1 MTRTT
6 LLLVTLV
13 LATSWS
19 AHAQESHLM
28 RFADVSASQIVFTFE
43 DDLWLVPIS
52 GGEARRV
59 TSHAGIERYAKFS
72 PDGQT
77 LAFTA
82 EYDGGQDV
90 YVMSVH
96 GGEPTRLTYHPAR
109 DKVLGWTPDG
119 AQVLFRSAREFPSR
133 AERSYLVS
141 LDGGMPAALPVDRAG
156 LATLSPD
163 GAWLA
168 FNRQTR
174 EDRTWKR
181 YQGGKAQDIW
191 LANLA
196 TSEFYR
202 ITDWAGTDNFPMWV
216 GDRIYFT
223 SDRNHGTLNLFEYS
237 TQTGEIRPLTDYA
250 DYDVKYPSAGPG
262 WLVFQYAES
271 LHLLEI
277 ATGVVT
283 QVPLS
288 VPSDGVQMRASY
300 EGVDDHVRAFRL
312 SPTGQ
317 RLLIDARGELV
328 DLPVE
333 DEGQARVL
341 LESSASREKQAAGSP
356 DGKWV
361 AFLSDRSGEEEV
373 YLMPASGEGSWRQL
387 TTEGLGFR
395 MHLVWSPDSRF
406 LLFADKFMRLNLLD
420 VLTNERIV
428 LDQSSFDEGWERWG
442 IQDYVWSPDSRWV
455 AYSKMET
462 NMNESVFLY
471 SLDTGERVRV
481 TADATQDWSPSFD
494 PEGRYLYFLSN
505 RSFDPVMGLVDQNHV
520 YLDITRAYAVVL
532 KAGEPSPFA
541 PEDPRDP
548 GIPDDPDDG
557 KKKKDKGKD
566 EAAATVIDV
575 AGLDRR
581 TVAVPGI
588 EAGRYYRLEATSDGF
603 LYLAMPEDVFSKYTA
618 VTDETRSGY
627 DLYGYDLEEEETEKL
642 GSGIGNYHL
651 SADGE
656 KLVYRKDKAF
666 HVVDAGGEL
675 EDAEAVDLSRV
686 RIRVDRRAEFQQIF
700 DEAWRVQRD
709 WFYDEGMHGLDWGA
723 TWAKYNRFVPSCG
736 NRGDLNYLIGEMI
749 GELNIG
755 HSYVWGGDY
764 PDGGERVS
772 TGMLGARFD
781 TPEGSPFHRFAHVYP
796 GTPWD
801 PSEVSPLTQLGCDI
815 RDHDYLIAIDGQQVA
830 SSDNVY
836 AYLQD
841 KAGRMVSVTTNRTPT
856 ADGATTCQVEP
867 LSNEYSLMYREF
879 VEIRRAHVEA
889 ASNGEIGYIHIPN
902 MGEAGLSEF
911 AKGWFPQ
918 VHKRGLVI
926 DVRYNGGGFVADMI
940 IDRIERRVWSMTQP
954 REGVSGRNPERT
966 FSGPIVVLINA
977 DSGSNAEFFAE
988 AMKRKGLATVMGTRT
1003 WGGSIGIEP
1012 HQDLVDGGLTT
1023 PPGFGLYGLDG
1034 TWLIEGWGV
1043 EPDIV
1048 VWNAPADILRGVDTQ
1063 LDAAIANVN
1072 ERLAAPIPAPPEY
1085 PDKSK

>member
-1 MTRTT
+1 MIRTT
-6 LLLVTLV
+6 LVLLVVAL
-13 LATSWS
+13 LAPCL
-19 AHAQESHLM
+19 AQAQQSHLM
-28 RFADVSASQIVFTFE
+28 RYADVSSSQIVFTFE

-52 GGEARRV
+52 GGEARRI
-59 TSHAGIERYAKFS
+59 TNHPGIERYAKFS

-82 EYDGGQDV
+82 EYDGGRDV

-96 GGEPTRLTYHPAR
+96 GSEPQRLTYHPAR
-109 DKVLGWTPDG
+109 DRVLGWTPDG
-119 AQVLFRSAREFPSR
+119 AHVLFRSAREYPSR
-133 AERSYLVS
+133 AEKSYLVS
-141 LDGGMPAALPVDRAG
+141 PDGGMPSALPVDRAG
-156 LATLSPD
+156 LASFSPD

-202 ITDWAGTDNFPMWV
+202 ITDWAGTDHFPMWV

-223 SDRNHGTLNLFEYS
+223 SDRSHGTLNLFEYA
-237 TQTGEIRPLTDYA
+237 TQTGETRALTDYA

-271 LHLLEI
+271 LHLLEL
-277 ATGVVT
+277 ATGVVS
-283 QVPLS
+283 QVPVS
-288 VPSDGVQMRASY
+288 VPTDGVQMRASY
-300 EGVDDHVRAFRL
+300 ESVGDPVRSFRL
-312 SPTGQ
+312 SPTGK
-317 RLLIDARGELV
+317 RLLLESRGEVV
-328 DLPVE
+328 DLPVD
-333 DEGQARVL
+333 DEGFGRVV
-341 LESSASREKQAAGSP
+341 LESSASREKQATWSP
-356 DGKWV
+356 DGKWI

-373 YLMPASGEGSWRQL
+373 YLAPADGDGGYRQL

-395 MHLVWSPDSRF
+395 MHLQWSPDSRY
-406 LLFADKFMRLNLLD
+406 LIFADKFMRLNLLD
-420 VLTNERIV
+420 VLTQERAII
-428 LDQSSFDEGWERWG
+428 DQGQFDDAWERWG

-455 AYSKMET
+455 AYSKMEP
-462 NMNESVFLY
+462 NMNESVFLF
-471 SLDTGERVRV
+471 SLDSGQAVRV
-481 TADATQDWSPSFD
+481 TADTTQDWSPSFD

-505 RSFDPVMGLVDQNHV
+505 RTFAPVMGLVDQNHV

-541 PEDPRDP
+541 PENPTDP
-548 GIPDDPDDG
+548 GIQEEEEDE
-557 KKKKDKGKD
+557 KKDKKKA
-566 EAAATVIDV
+566 EKAATVIDL

-581 TVAVPGI
+581 VVVVPGI
-588 EAGRYYRLEATSDGF
+588 EAGRYYRLEATADGF
-603 LYLAMPEDVFSKYTA
+603 LYLSMPEDAFLKYTT
-618 VTDETRSGY
+618 VSDETKSGY
-627 DLYGYDLEEEETEKL
+627 DLYGYDLEDEESEKL
-642 GSGIGNYHL
+642 ASGIGNYHL

-656 KLVYRKDKAF
+656 QLVYRDGKSF
-666 HVVDAGGEL
+666 HVVETGEKV
-675 EDAEAVDLSRV
+675 ESPDAVDLSRV
-686 RIRVDRRAEFQQIF
+686 RIRVDRRAEFEQIF

-709 WFYDEGMHGLDWGA
+709 WMYDANTHAVDWGA
-723 TWAKYNRFVPSCG
+723 TWEKYKRFVPYCG

-764 PDGGERVS
+764 PEGGDHVS
-772 TGMLGARFD
+772 TGLLGATFD
-781 TPEGSPFHRFAHVYP
+781 VPEGSGFHRIAHIYA
-796 GTPWD
+796 GTPGD
-801 PSEVSPLTQLGCDI
+801 PGEFSPLTRLGCDV
-815 RDHDYLIAIDGQQVA
+815 RDGDYLVAIDGQAVA

-836 AYLQD
+836 AFMQD
-841 KAGRMVSVTTNRTPT
+841 KVGRQVRVSTNRAPT
-856 ADGATTCQVEP
+856 AEGASECVVEP
-867 LSNEYSLMYREF
+867 LRSESSLQYREF
-879 VEIRRAHVEA
+879 VETRRAHVEA
-889 ASNGEIGYIHIPN
+889 LSNGEIGYIHIPN
-902 MGEAGLSEF
+902 MGEAGLAEF

-918 VHKRGLVI
+918 VDKRGLII

-1023 PPGFGLYGLDG
+1023 PPGFGLYGLDR

-1048 VWNAPADILRGVDTQ
+1048 VWNAPSAILQGVDTQ
-1063 LDAAIANVN
+1063 LDAALGNLT
-1072 ERLAAPIPAPPEY
+1072 ERLAAPMPEPPAY
-1085 PDKSK
+1085 PNKAK

>member
-1 MTRTT
+1 
-6 LLLVTLV
+6 
-13 LATSWS
+13 
-19 AHAQESHLM
+19 M
-28 RFADVSASQIVFTFE
+28 RYADVSASQIVFTFE

-59 TSHAGIERYAKFS
+59 TSHPGIERYAKFS

-82 EYDGGQDV
+82 EYDGGRDV

-119 AQVLFRSAREFPSR
+119 TQVLFRSAREFPSR
-133 AERSYLVS
+133 AERSYVVS
-141 LDGGMPAALPVDRAG
+141 LDGGMPTALPVDRAG

-181 YQGGKAQDIW
+181 YQGGKAQDVW

-202 ITDWAGTDNFPMWV
+202 ITDWTGTDNFPMWE

-223 SDRNHGTLNLFEYS
+223 SDRHHGTLNLFEYA
-237 TQTGEIRPLTDYA
+237 TQTGEVRPLTDYA

-262 WLVFQYAES
+262 WIVFQYAES
-271 LHLLEI
+271 LHLLEL
-277 ATGVVT
+277 ATGAVS
-283 QVPLS
+283 QVSLTI
-288 VPSDGVQMRASY
+288 PSDDVQMRPSY
-300 EGVDDHVRAFRL
+300 EGVDEHVHAFRL
-312 SPTGQ
+312 SPTGK
-317 RLLIDARGELV
+317 RLVIDSRGELV

-341 LESSASREKQAAGSP
+341 LESSASREKQAVGSP
-356 DGKWV
+356 DGKWI

-373 YLMPASGEGSWRQL
+373 YLMPAAGTGTWRQL
-387 TTEGLGFR
+387 TTEGMGFR

-420 VLTNERIV
+420 VLTSERIV
-428 LDQSSFDEGWERWG
+428 LDQSSFDDAWERWG

-471 SLDTGERVRV
+471 SLDSGERVRV
-481 TADATQDWSPSFD
+481 TPETTQDWSPSFD

-505 RSFDPVMGLVDQNHV
+505 RSFAPVMGLVDQNHV

-541 PEDPRDP
+541 PEDPTDP
-548 GIPDDPDDG
+548 GIQEEEDDG
-557 KKKKDKGKD
+557 KKKDKKSKD
-566 EAAATVIDV
+566 EPATVIDV

-581 TVAVPGI
+581 TVVVPGI
-588 EAGRYYRLEATSDGF
+588 DAGRYYRLEATADGF
-603 LYLAMPEDVFSKYTA
+603 LYLAMPEDVFSKYTT
-618 VTDETRSGY
+618 VTDETRKGY
-627 DLYGYDLEEEETEKL
+627 DLYVYDLEEEEAEEL
-642 GSGIGNYHL
+642 GTGIGNYHL

-656 KLVYRKDKAF
+656 KMVYRKGKAF
-666 HVVDAGGEL
+666 HVVDTGAEL
-675 EDAEAVDLSRV
+675 KDSEAVDLSRV

-709 WFYDEGMHGLDWGA
+709 WFYDEGMHGVDWGT

-755 HSYVWGGDY
+755 HAYIWGGDH

-772 TGMLGARFD
+772 TGLLGARFD
-781 TPEGSPFHRFAHVYP
+781 TPEDSPFHRIAHIYP

-801 PSEVSPLTQLGCDI
+801 PAETSPLTQLGCDI
-815 RDHDYLIAIDGQQVA
+815 RDNDYLIAIDGREVA

-836 AYLQD
+836 AFLQD
-841 KAGRMVSVTTNRTPT
+841 KVGRMVTVTTNRGPT
-856 ADGATTCQVEP
+856 ADGAATCQVQP
-867 LSNEYSLMYREF
+867 LRSEYSLMYREF
-879 VEIRRAHVEA
+879 VETRRAHVEA
-889 ASNGEIGYIHIPN
+889 ASSGEIGYIHIPN
-902 MGEAGLSEF
+902 MGQAGLSEF
-911 AKGWFPQ
+911 AKAWYPQ

-954 REGVSGRNPERT
+954 REGVAGRNHERT

-988 AMKRKGLATVMGTRT
+988 AVKRKGLATVMGTRT

-1023 PPGFGLYGLDG
+1023 PPGFGLYGLDQA
-1034 TWLIEGWGV
+1034 WLIEGWGV

-1072 ERLAAPIPAPPEY
+1072 ERLAAPLPLPPEY